1 MNTVERTVTPVLT
14 EPETKD
20 APLRVSGSRLA
31 FIGFVLLAL
40 AVLAVV
46 AGYLPRA
53 KQRGALLQTT
63 RELATPFVSV
73 VSPAPG
79 QMAAALTLPA
89 EVRAF
94 VEGPIYARA
103 NGYLKRRLVDI
114 GSRVTTGQ
122 LLAEIDTPEL
132 NQELAQSRAQL
143 KQAEAA
149 EVLARSTSARWAEM
163 LKAKIVSRQDAEE
176 KDADLAVKTATVNA
190 AKANVTRL
198 EELQSFARITA
209 PFEGTITMRRTDVG
223 DLISATANTAGGTAA
238 HELFRIAQTDKLRV
252 FVRVPQSA
260 ARAVVAGV
268 MAEVVFPEM
277 PNQKLTAK
285 VVRTSG
291 AMNSE
296 SRTLLTELELDNAE
310 GRLIAGSYAQARFV
324 DAHVEAPLTLPAH
337 TLIFRAEGPQV
348 AVVNADGKVEL
359 RQVTLG
365 RDLGPTFEV
374 TAGMNLS
381 DRVVLNPPDSLI
393 SGMTV
398 RVAEAS
404 TDDAS
409 QLPAG
414 K

>member
-14 EPETKD
+14 EPETKP

-53 KQRGALLQTT
+53 RQRGALLQTT

-79 QMAAALTLPA
+79 PMAAALTLPA

-132 NQELAQSRAQL
+132 SQELAQSRAQL
-143 KQAEAA
+143 KQAEAS

-163 LKAKIVSRQDAEE
+163 LKAKIVSPQDAEE
-176 KDADLAVKTATVNA
+176 KDADLAVKAAAVNA

-260 ARAVVAGV
+260 ARAVVPGV
-268 MAEVVFPEM
+268 TAEVVFPEM
-277 PNQKLTAK
+277 PNQKFTAK

-310 GRLIAGSYAQARFV
+310 GKLIVGSYAQARFV
-324 DAHVEAPLTLPAH
+324 DAHTEAPLTLPAH

-348 AVVNADGKVEL
+348 AVVGADGKVAL

-374 TAGMNLS
+374 LAGVNPS

-398 RVAEAS
+398 RVAA
-404 TDDAS
+404 
-409 QLPAG
+409 PAAPDNSHPVT
-414 K
+414 